1 MLRTWQFYALV
12 FLFIG
17 SAQSGLLVIA
27 NAKALMKGAAG
38 TTGFFAEN
46 AWLLATFGGFVN
58 AAGRIGTGQYSDRV
72 GRLNAYALNGIIS
85 AACLFA
91 APWVIGEKS
100 VPLLFLVIGVMF
112 WQYGGTLALM
122 PAITADYYGPKNLGL
137 NYGLVF
143 IGWGVA
149 FFVPQLAGYIKDATG
164 SLNGAF
170 YLSGGLL
177 LLAVGLSRLI
187 RKPSN

>member
-27 NAKALMKGAAG
+27 NATPVLQQSASAGSYLAA
-38 TTGFFAEN
+38 N
-46 AWLLATFGGFVN
+46 AWMLAAFGGFVN
-58 AAGRIGTGQYSDRV
+58 AAGRIGTGRYSDRI
-72 GRLNAYALNGIIS
+72 GRLNAYALNGLVS
-85 AACLFA
+85 AVCLLA
-91 APWVIGEKS
+91 APWVIAQRD
-100 VPLLFLVIGVMF
+100 VLLLFVIIGVMF
-112 WQYGGTLALM
+112 WQYGGTLAVM

-143 IGWGVA
+143 VGWGIA

-164 SLNGAF
+164 TLDGAF
-170 YLSGGLL
+170 YLSAGLL
-177 LLAVGLSRLI
+177 VTAVLVSRVI
-187 RKPSN
+187 RKPL